1 MKKSTKIYLAVHN
14 TIAIISIIISALFL
28 INKATPSTIQNA
40 IILALISGIAYRMVF
55 DIKVMNFYIGAM
67 FSTAILFMFEWY
79 YIPFIYLLAQC
90 IYRFSCLVVR
100 DNSNTGERPFKREVF
115 IVLNIVL
122 AGVLSAMV
130 KMYFLPYLELNLL
143 KDIIS
148 MVIVCLA
155 ESSIGLIFIYIDLK
169 QQDSISSIFLS
180 IAAHLKETYLVY
192 IVYFGMVINIAIMY
206 QEYGYIGFI
215 IASSCILA
223 LRFAFEKQAKVT
235 QIEEESY
242 TDILTGVKNK
252 KFYLE
257 SLPEE
262 FNKSCAIFFI
272 DFNGFKEINDTYGH
286 DVGDD
291 VIIHGGNI
299 LKKSIRDKDEVIRF
313 GGDEF
318 MLVIADADRDICKNI
333 ISRIDSLC
341 EENIYTNGDLSIKLS
356 MSIGVAICPEESN
369 IKDELATIAD
379 DKMYKAK
386 QYKKDYNITYN
397 I

>member
-1 MKKSTKIYLAVHN
+1 MKRSTKIYLAVHN
-14 TIAIISIIISALFL
+14 TVAIISIIISVLFL
-28 INKATPSTIQNA
+28 INRATPSNIQNA

-90 IYRFSCLVVR
+90 VYRFSCLIVK

-122 AGVLSAMV
+122 SGLLSAMV

-143 KDIIS
+143 KDIMAMI
-148 MVIVCLA
+148 IVCMA
-155 ESSIGLIFIYIDLK
+155 ESSIGLIFIYIYLK
-169 QQDSISSIFLS
+169 QQEAISSIFLS

-192 IVYFGMVINIAIMY
+192 IVYFCMVINVAIMY
-206 QEYGYIGFI
+206 QEYGYVGFA

-223 LRFAFEKQAKVT
+223 LQFAFEKQAKVT

-242 TDILTGVKNK
+242 TDILTGAKNK

-272 DFNGFKEINDTYGH
+272 DFNGFKEINDKYGH
-286 DVGDD
+286 DIGDE
-291 VIIHGGNI
+291 VIIQGGNI
-299 LKKSIRDKDEVIRF
+299 LKKAVREKDEVIRF

-318 MLVIADADRDICKNI
+318 MLVIADADRDICKSI
-333 ISRIDSLC
+333 INRIDSLC

-386 QYKKDYNITYN
+386 QYKRDYNISYN

>member
-1 MKKSTKIYLAVHN
+1 MKRSTKIYLAVHN
-14 TIAIISIIISALFL
+14 TVAIISIIISALFL
-28 INKATPSTIQNA
+28 INRATPSNIQNA

-90 IYRFSCLVVR
+90 VYRFSCLIVK
-100 DNSNTGERPFKREVF
+100 DKSNTGERPFKREVF

-122 AGVLSAMV
+122 SGLLSAMV

-143 KDIIS
+143 KDIMAMI
-148 MVIVCLA
+148 IVCMA

-169 QQDSISSIFLS
+169 QQEAISSIFLS

-192 IVYFGMVINIAIMY
+192 IVYFCMVINVAIMY
-206 QEYGYIGFI
+206 QEYGYVGFA

-223 LRFAFEKQAKVT
+223 LQFAFEKQAKVT

-242 TDILTGVKNK
+242 TDILTGAKNK

-272 DFNGFKEINDTYGH
+272 DFNGFKEINDKYGH
-286 DVGDD
+286 DIGDE
-291 VIIHGGNI
+291 VIIQGGNI
-299 LKKSIRDKDEVIRF
+299 LKKAVREKDEVIRF

-318 MLVIADADRDICKNI
+318 MLVIADADRDICKSI
-333 ISRIDSLC
+333 INRIDSLC

-386 QYKKDYNITYN
+386 QYKRDYNISYN

>member
-14 TIAIISIIISALFL
+14 TLAIISIIISSIFL
-28 INKATPSTIQNA
+28 INKATPSSVQNA
-40 IILALISGIAYRMVF
+40 IILAIISGIAYRMVF

-79 YIPFIYLLAQC
+79 YIPFIYLLTQC
-90 IYRFSCLVVR
+90 IYRFSCLVVK
-100 DNSNTGERPFKREVF
+100 DNSSTGERPLKREIF

-122 AGVLSAMV
+122 SGVLSAMV
-130 KMYFLPYLELNLL
+130 KMYFLPHLELNLL
-143 KDIIS
+143 KDVIA
-148 MVIVCLA
+148 MLIVCLA

-169 QQDSISSIFLS
+169 QQDAISSIFLS

-192 IVYFGMVINIAIMY
+192 VVYFCMVINIAIMY
-206 QEYGYIGFI
+206 QEYGYIGFT
-215 IASSCILA
+215 IASSCILS
-223 LRFAFEKQAKVT
+223 LQFAFEKQAKVT

-272 DFNGFKEINDTYGH
+272 DFNGFKEINDKYGH
-286 DVGDD
+286 DIGDE
-291 VIIHGGNI
+291 VIIHGGSI
-299 LKKSIRDKDEVIRF
+299 LKKAVRDKDEVIRF

-318 MLVIADADRDICKNI
+318 MLVIADANRDICKSI
-333 ISRIDSLC
+333 INRIDMLC
-341 EENIYTNGDLSIKLS
+341 EENIYTNGDLNIKIS

-386 QYKKDYNITYN
+386 QHKKDYNISYN

>member
-1 MKKSTKIYLAVHN
+1 MKRSTKIYLAVHN
-14 TIAIISIIISALFL
+14 TVAIISIIISALFL
-28 INKATPSTIQNA
+28 INRATPSNIQNA

-90 IYRFSCLVVR
+90 VYRFSCLIVK

-122 AGVLSAMV
+122 SGLLSAMV

-143 KDIIS
+143 KDIMAMI
-148 MVIVCLA
+148 IVCMA

-169 QQDSISSIFLS
+169 QQEAISSIFLS

-192 IVYFGMVINIAIMY
+192 IVYFCMVINVAIMY
-206 QEYGYIGFI
+206 QEYGYVGFA

-223 LRFAFEKQAKVT
+223 LQFAFEKQAKVT

-242 TDILTGVKNK
+242 TDILTGAKNK

-272 DFNGFKEINDTYGH
+272 DFNGFKEINDKYGH
-286 DVGDD
+286 DIGDE
-291 VIIHGGNI
+291 VIIQGGNI
-299 LKKSIRDKDEVIRF
+299 LKKAVREKDEVIRF

-318 MLVIADADRDICKNI
+318 MLVIADADRDICKSI
-333 ISRIDSLC
+333 INRIDSLC

-386 QYKKDYNITYN
+386 QYKRDYNISYN

>member
-1 MKKSTKIYLAVHN
+1 MKRSTKIYLAVHN
-14 TIAIISIIISALFL
+14 TVAIISIIISVLFL
-28 INKATPSTIQNA
+28 INRATPSNIQNA

-90 IYRFSCLVVR
+90 VYRFSCLIVK

-122 AGVLSAMV
+122 SGLLSAMV

-143 KDIIS
+143 KDIMAMI
-148 MVIVCLA
+148 IVCMA

-169 QQDSISSIFLS
+169 QQEAISSIFLS

-192 IVYFGMVINIAIMY
+192 IVYFCMVINVAIMY
-206 QEYGYIGFI
+206 QEYGYVGFA

-223 LRFAFEKQAKVT
+223 LQFAFEKQAKVT

-242 TDILTGVKNK
+242 TDILTGAKNK

-272 DFNGFKEINDTYGH
+272 DFNGFKEINDKYGH
-286 DVGDD
+286 DIGDE
-291 VIIHGGNI
+291 VIIQGGNI
-299 LKKSIRDKDEVIRF
+299 LKKAVREKDEVIRF

-318 MLVIADADRDICKNI
+318 MLVIADADRDICKSI
-333 ISRIDSLC
+333 INRIDSLC

-386 QYKKDYNITYN
+386 QYKRDYNISYN